1 MRTDASHEE
10 TLSSSMGTGPVM
22 SELFVDHKGGLDQR
36 WCGEGM
42 LLLRWEEGD
51 FKDML
56 ERTKGF
62 TFHWFLDVS

>member
-1 MRTDASHEE
+1 
-10 TLSSSMGTGPVM
+10 M

-36 WCGEGM
+36 LCGEGM

-62 TFHWFLDVS
+62 NLHWFLDVS